1 MKHAGLISMGGY
13 LPAKPLPDALVP
25 GLVEFLRHGT
35 LLPPEYIAT
44 IKESGVLPGTI
55 ETNYDGWE
63 SQPWFEAWLDNL
75 PEKKS
80 ADPFQ
85 GTTERRRV
93 PLDPDSLRQ
102 SIVPHPMLS
111 SDAEVLAGAL
121 AMINGGIN
129 QDEIDLLLVHSQVPD
144 LSLPT
149 NVSLVQH
156 KLGLKNAGAYAI
168 DTCCSSFVTMMEVAA
183 GMVKAGIKEKV
194 LIISSYLDSH
204 VIDRSEYYSVYTG
217 DSAVAGVVAETGD
230 GTGYIASHASSHGD
244 RHDAIIF
251 DRRPPGLL
259 RTTNSSPDYTQ
270 EFTTFHNFTAIKEIA
285 NHTQEDMVFVVSEA
299 LQKAGLSIEQIAAL
313 VTHQPV
319 GWAGNAWREALGVPE
334 EKFYQSFERYG
345 NIATCAAGVNLLEAV
360 ETGMLEPGEI
370 ALVAS
375 SGAGENHIAVLERVS
390 VQLIQNNCSEG

>member
-13 LPAKPLPDALVP
+13 LPAKPLPEKLVP
-25 GLVEFLRHGT
+25 HLVEFLGQGT
-35 LLPPEYIAT
+35 LLPPEYIES
-44 IKESGVLPGTI
+44 IQESGVLPGTV

-63 SQPWFEAWLDNL
+63 SQPWFEAWLENL
-75 PEKKS
+75 PEKKQ

-93 PLDPDSLRQ
+93 PLDPESVRQ

-121 AMINGGIN
+121 AIVNGGVN
-129 QDEIDLLLVHSQVPD
+129 KDEIDLLLVHSQVPD
-144 LSLPT
+144 LSLPS
-149 NVSLVQH
+149 NVSLVQY
-156 KLGLKNAGAYAI
+156 KLGLKNAGAYAL

-183 GMVKAGIKEKV
+183 GMVKSGIKKKV

-204 VIDRSEYYSVYTG
+204 VIDRSDYFSVYTG
-217 DSAVAGVVAETGD
+217 DAAVAGVVAEVD
-230 GTGYIASHASSHGD
+230 AGTGYLASHSSSHGD

-259 RTTNSSPDYTQ
+259 RTTTSSPDYAQ
-270 EFTTFHNFTAIKEIA
+270 EFTTFYNFEAIKEITV
-285 NHTQEDMVFVVSEA
+285 HTQEDMVFVVSQA
-299 LQKAGLSIEQIAAL
+299 LHKAGLNIEQIAVL

-319 GWAGNAWREALGVPE
+319 GWAGNAWREALGVPV
-334 EKFYQSFERYG
+334 EKFYQSFEKYG

-360 ETGMLEPGEI
+360 ETGMLEPGDI
-370 ALVAS
+370 ALVSS
-375 SGAGENHIAVLERVS
+375 SGAGENHIAMLERVS
-390 VQLIQNNCSEG
+390 AQLIQNNCF